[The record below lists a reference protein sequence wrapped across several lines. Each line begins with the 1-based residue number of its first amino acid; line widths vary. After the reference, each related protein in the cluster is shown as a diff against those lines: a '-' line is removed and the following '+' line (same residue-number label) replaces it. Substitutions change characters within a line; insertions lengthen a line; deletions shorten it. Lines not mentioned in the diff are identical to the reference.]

1 MCFLNVTLR
10 RTKKKATLY
19 FASSSSYSFSGLRY
33 ETDDNFRENY
43 ILQLAFNTWAFQR
56 SL

>member
-10 RTKKKATLY
+10 RTKKKAMLY